1 MWTII
6 YVIIVVINIAIIIND
21 FYRAKKGPTEK
32 ERARLEK
39 KHGHTLTNQD
49 MKSYKSSQIV
59 AGVSRVVVLDILIGI
74 AIWR

>member
-1 MWTII
+1 MMWTII

-39 KHGHTLTNQD
+39 KHGHTLR
-49 MKSYKSSQIV
+49 
-59 AGVSRVVVLDILIGI
+59 SRI
-74 AIWR
+74 